1 MPSYTY
7 TGDEG
12 RYYPRLGLTPEPGAA
27 YELEKN
33 PGDGRWT
40 PPDPEPEPPAAE
52 AAPPVAASPAPTKTS
67 KRTTTTPAAPEKEGS
82 DA

>member
-12 RYYPRLGLTPEPGAA
+12 RYYPRLGLTPEPGNA

-40 PPDPEPEPPAAE
+40 PPDPEPELPADE
-52 AAPPVAASPAPTKTS
+52 ATPPVADSPAPTKAS
-67 KRTTTTPAAPEKEGS
+67 KKTTTPAAPEKEVGS